1 MLLTFLELFIIVI
14 SFKPMNIFKDS
25 LFSSSNSRKSK
36 RPSQNHSNSYKFHQA
51 TNSLRDP
58 LLYTFDNNDEMEL
71 GTIDSDE
78 ESQANTEHILRTRHS
93 RQLFK
98 PAAHGG
104 GSIVI
109 VEKSILPN
117 ETIQAFSIR
126 YRVPISQLR
135 RLNNL
140 QSDQDFYALTHCRI
154 PVQRFGLLH
163 DASTSSTIVDL
174 NEQSTIALPVT
185 HLSQQNHHAFLNAM
199 DQDLALMRTK
209 VEQLIQ
215 TPAAAATTTPAAIS
229 NALTSY
235 SSSIK
240 MMKPTITSTN
250 ELNCDGA
257 DCGCRFWHIIL
268 IIILIA
274 LIPFIFTYFYI
285 KTDHHHN
292 L

>member
-1 MLLTFLELFIIVI
+1 
-14 SFKPMNIFKDS
+14 MNILKDS
-25 LFSSSNSRKSK
+25 LFSSSNSRKAK
-36 RPSQNHSNSYKFHQA
+36 RSGQNRSNNYEFQQA
-51 TNSLRDP
+51 NNSLTDP
-58 LLYTFDNNDEMEL
+58 LLYTFDNNDIEL

-78 ESQANTEHILRTRHS
+78 ESQATNQQILRTRHS
-93 RQLFK
+93 RKTYK

-109 VEKSILPN
+109 VEKPILPN

-163 DASTSSTIVDL
+163 DASSSTIVDV
-174 NEQSTIALPVT
+174 NEQSSISLPVT

-209 VEQLIQ
+209 VEQLLDAPS
-215 TPAAAATTTPAAIS
+215 TATTTPAAIS

-235 SSSIK
+235 SSSER
-240 MMKPTITSTN
+240 MLKPTKTATS

-257 DCGCRFWHIIL
+257 DCGCHLWHIIL
-268 IIILIA
+268 IIIFIA
-274 LIPFIFTYFYI
+274 LIPFIFAYFYI
-285 KTDHHHN
+285 KSDHHHKV
-292 L
+292 